1 MRTKLKNIM
10 TDHILE
16 INFLAK
22 HKIKKNKN

>member
-16 INFLAK
+16 INFSAK
-22 HKIKKNKN
+22 YKIKKK